1 MLKLKGQGDAGRSG
15 GPPGDLYVTF
25 VVKAS
30 AGMRRRGMDLY
41 SEVLLSP
48 QNAWDRELERSSACE
63 IVPVGIVHA
72 CPVEGRIRFKGLS

>member
-15 GPPGDLYVTF
+15 GPPGDLYITF

-41 SEVLLSP
+41 SEVRFPPRMHGRETLTDPLPIKELLRP
-48 QNAWDRELERSSACE
+48 LRLPALLRMQ
-63 IVPVGIVHA
+63 
-72 CPVEGRIRFKGLS
+72 